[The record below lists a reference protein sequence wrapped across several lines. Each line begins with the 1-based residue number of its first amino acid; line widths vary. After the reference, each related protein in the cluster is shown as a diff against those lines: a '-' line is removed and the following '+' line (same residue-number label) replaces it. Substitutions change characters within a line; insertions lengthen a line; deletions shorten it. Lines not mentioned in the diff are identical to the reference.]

1 MRIAQEEIFGP
12 VLVTIPYDDQDDAVR
27 IANDSEYGLSGSVWT
42 SDVERG
48 LEVAK
53 SVRTGTYG
61 INAMG
66 TMDMKAPFGG
76 FKSSGLGREC
86 GPEGLSAYLETQ
98 TVVLPGDYTP
108 PS

>member
-1 MRIAQEEIFGP
+1 
-12 VLVTIPYDDQDDAVR
+12 
-27 IANDSEYGLSGSVWT
+27 VWT

-48 LEVAK
+48 IGVDK

-61 INAMG
+61 INSMG
-66 TMDMKAPFGG
+66 TMDMKNPFGG

-86 GPEGLSAYLETQ
+86 GPEGVEAYCELQ
-98 TVVLPGDYTP
+98 TIVLPGDYTP